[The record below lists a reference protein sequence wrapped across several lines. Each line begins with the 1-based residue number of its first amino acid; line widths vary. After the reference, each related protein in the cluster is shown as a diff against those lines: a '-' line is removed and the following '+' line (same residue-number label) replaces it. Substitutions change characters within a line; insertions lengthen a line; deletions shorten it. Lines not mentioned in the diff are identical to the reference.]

1 MKFER
6 VTMLKKTVLGRNGG
20 SIVHV
25 GSTDLGEDLAD
36 VPANG
41 LADEQALGDR
51 NKD

>member
-6 VTMLKKTVLGRNGG
+6 MTVSKKTVLGRNGG
-20 SIVHV
+20 STVHV
-25 GSTDLGEDLAD
+25 GSMDLEEDLAD
-36 VPANG
+36 VPAKG

>member
-6 VTMLKKTVLGRNGG
+6 MTIPKTVLGRNGG
-20 SIVHV
+20 STVHV
-25 GSTDLGEDLAD
+25 GSMDLEEDLGDALAG
-36 VPANG
+36 V